1 MRRRGRRRHRGGLGA
16 PVRRA
21 HRRGVAEVD
30 GPLAGREPPR
40 RCPPAARRE
49 DSCRHRGP
57 RFRDAR
63 RREVAR
69 DPDAAPPARA
79 ARRGRDRG
87 SRRRCGVPARARA
100 PRRPTLNRLPL
111 PRPRLLALLLAAAVP
126 LALGGI
132 SDAFLALGA
141 LVIAV
146 AVLLAIVDHRAT
158 PAPARIAVERVADPQ
173 LSIGVSN
180 RVTLRVTN
188 PFARPLRLLLV
199 DSVPVSFD
207 VDRRRSPLTV
217 APRESG
223 EIVYAARPHHRGT
236 FSFGDIHLR
245 LRGPLDL
252 IERQGRVAATAPANV
267 YPDLH
272 EIRRYEVTMRRG
284 LAYDAGQRRAR
295 IPGAGTIFERLREYT
310 PDDDPRSISWAATAR
325 RGRPITVE
333 YETERQQRIQ
343 ILLDAGRMM
352 SSTLAGL
359 TKLDHAVNTAL
370 MLSYVA
376 IAKGD
381 EVGLLAYAD
390 SIVSYAPPRRG
401 KGQFRRITEEL
412 QRLEPTL
419 TEPDH
424 RGAFQFLR
432 QRSGRRALVV
442 LFTDLID
449 EVASKNLVAAVADLA
464 GNNLVLCVT
473 LADPLVGALAVATPR
488 TSTELYEKVVA

>member
-1 MRRRGRRRHRGGLGA
+1 ML
-16 PVRRA
+16 
-21 HRRGVAEVD
+21 VA
-30 GPLAGREPPR
+30 
-40 RCPPAARRE
+40 
-49 DSCRHRGP
+49 
-57 RFRDAR
+57 
-63 RREVAR
+63 
-69 DPDAAPPARA
+69 
-79 ARRGRDRG
+79 
-87 SRRRCGVPARARA
+87 
-100 PRRPTLNRLPL
+100 
-111 PRPRLLALLLAAAVP
+111 ALP

-141 LVIAV
+141 LAIA
-146 AVLLAIVDHRAT
+146 AAALLAIVDHRAT
-158 PAPARIAVERVADPQ
+158 PAPARVTVERLADPQ

-188 PFARPLRLLLV
+188 PFARPLRLLLA

-217 APRESG
+217 APREKG
-223 EIVYAARPHHRGT
+223 EIAYAARPHHRGT

-272 EIRRYEVTMRRG
+272 EIRRYEVTLRRG

-295 IPGAGTIFERLREYT
+295 MPGSGTVFERLREYL
-310 PDDDPRSISWAATAR
+310 PDDDPRSISWTATAR
-325 RGRPITVE
+325 RGKPITVE
-333 YETERQQRIQ
+333 YETERQQRIL

-381 EVGLLAYAD
+381 EVGLLGFAD
-390 SIVSYAPPRRG
+390 TVRSYALPRRG
-401 KGQFRRITEEL
+401 RKQFLRLTEEL
-412 QRLEPTL
+412 RRLEVTT
-419 TEPDH
+419 TEPDY
-424 RGAFQFLR
+424 RAAFEFLR
-432 QRSGRRALVV
+432 ARTARRALVV
-442 LFTDLID
+442 LFTDLVDD
-449 EVASKNLVAAVADLA
+449 EASRALVAAVTRLA
-464 GNNLVLCVT
+464 GNNLVLCCL
-473 LADPLVGALAVATPR
+473 LADPQLAEVASKVPS
-488 TSTELYEKVVA
+488 STAELYERVVAEDVQEARARALAILRRRGVHTIDVPAERLTVATIQRYLELKSRFL

>member
-1 MRRRGRRRHRGGLGA
+1 ML
-16 PVRRA
+16 
-21 HRRGVAEVD
+21 VA
-30 GPLAGREPPR
+30 
-40 RCPPAARRE
+40 
-49 DSCRHRGP
+49 
-57 RFRDAR
+57 
-63 RREVAR
+63 
-69 DPDAAPPARA
+69 
-79 ARRGRDRG
+79 
-87 SRRRCGVPARARA
+87 
-100 PRRPTLNRLPL
+100 
-111 PRPRLLALLLAAAVP
+111 ALP

-141 LVIAV
+141 LAIA
-146 AVLLAIVDHRAT
+146 AAALLAIVDHRAT
-158 PAPARIAVERVADPQ
+158 PAPARVTVERLADPQ

-188 PFARPLRLLLV
+188 PFARPLRLLLA

-217 APRESG
+217 GPREKG
-223 EIVYAARPHHRGT
+223 EIAYAARPHHRGT

-272 EIRRYEVTMRRG
+272 EIRRYEVTLRRG

-295 IPGAGTIFERLREYT
+295 MPGSGTVFERLREYL
-310 PDDDPRSISWAATAR
+310 PDDDPRSISWTATAR
-325 RGRPITVE
+325 RGKPITVE
-333 YETERQQRIQ
+333 YETERQQRIL

-381 EVGLLAYAD
+381 EVGLLGFAD
-390 SIVSYAPPRRG
+390 TVRSYALPRRG
-401 KGQFRRITEEL
+401 RKQFLRLTEEL
-412 QRLEPTL
+412 RRLEVTT
-419 TEPDH
+419 TEPDY
-424 RGAFQFLR
+424 RAAFEFLR
-432 QRSGRRALVV
+432 ARTARRALVV
-442 LFTDLID
+442 LFTDLVDD
-449 EVASKNLVAAVADLA
+449 EASRALVAAVTRLA
-464 GNNLVLCVT
+464 GNNLVLCCL
-473 LADPLVGALAVATPR
+473 LADPQLAEVASKVPS
-488 TSTELYEKVVA
+488 STAELYERVVAEDVQEARARALAILRRRGVHTIDVPAERLTVATIQRYLELKSRFL

>member
-1 MRRRGRRRHRGGLGA
+1 M
-16 PVRRA
+16 
-21 HRRGVAEVD
+21 
-30 GPLAGREPPR
+30 
-40 RCPPAARRE
+40 
-49 DSCRHRGP
+49 
-57 RFRDAR
+57 
-63 RREVAR
+63 
-69 DPDAAPPARA
+69 
-79 ARRGRDRG
+79 
-87 SRRRCGVPARARA
+87 
-100 PRRPTLNRLPL
+100 
-111 PRPRLLALLLAAAVP
+111 LAAAVP

-141 LVIAV
+141 LVIA
-146 AVLLAIVDHRAT
+146 ATVLLAIVDHRAT
-158 PAPARIAVERVADPQ
+158 PAPTRVPVERVADPQ

-188 PFARPLRLLLV
+188 PFARPLRLLLA

-217 APRESG
+217 APRENG
-223 EIVYAARPHHRGT
+223 VIAYAARPHHRGT

-272 EIRRYEVTMRRG
+272 EIRRYEVTLRRG

-295 IPGAGTIFERLREYT
+295 VPGSGTVFERLREYL
-310 PDDDPRSISWAATAR
+310 PDDDPRSISWTATAR
-325 RGRPITVE
+325 RGKPITVE
-333 YETERQQRIQ
+333 YETERQQRIL

-381 EVGLLAYAD
+381 EVGLLGFAD
-390 SIVSYAPPRRG
+390 TVRSYALPRRG
-401 KGQFRRITEEL
+401 RKQFLRLTEEL
-412 QRLEPTL
+412 RRLEVTT
-419 TEPDH
+419 TEPDY
-424 RGAFQFLR
+424 RAAFEFLR
-432 QRSGRRALVV
+432 ARTARRALVV
-442 LFTDLID
+442 LFTDLVDD
-449 EVASKNLVAAVADLA
+449 EASRALVAAVTRLA
-464 GNNLVLCVT
+464 GNNLVLCCL
-473 LADPLVGALAVATPR
+473 LADPQLAEVASKVPSST
-488 TSTELYEKVVA
+488 TELYERVVAEDVQEARARALAILRRRGVHTIDVPAERLTVATIQRYLELKSRFL

>member
-1 MRRRGRRRHRGGLGA
+1 VL
-16 PVRRA
+16 
-21 HRRGVAEVD
+21 VA
-30 GPLAGREPPR
+30 
-40 RCPPAARRE
+40 
-49 DSCRHRGP
+49 
-57 RFRDAR
+57 
-63 RREVAR
+63 
-69 DPDAAPPARA
+69 
-79 ARRGRDRG
+79 
-87 SRRRCGVPARARA
+87 
-100 PRRPTLNRLPL
+100 
-111 PRPRLLALLLAAAVP
+111 ALP

-141 LVIAV
+141 LAIA
-146 AVLLAIVDHRAT
+146 AAALLAIVDHRAT
-158 PAPARIAVERVADPQ
+158 PAPARVTVERLADPQ

-188 PFARPLRLLLV
+188 PFARPLRLLLA

-217 APRESG
+217 APREKG
-223 EIVYAARPHHRGT
+223 EIAYAARPHHRGT

-272 EIRRYEVTMRRG
+272 EIRRYEVTLRRG

-295 IPGAGTIFERLREYT
+295 MPGSGTVFERLREYL
-310 PDDDPRSISWAATAR
+310 PDDDPRSISWTATAR
-325 RGRPITVE
+325 RGKPITVE
-333 YETERQQRIQ
+333 YETERQQRIL

-381 EVGLLAYAD
+381 EVGLLGFAD
-390 SIVSYAPPRRG
+390 TVRSYALPRRG
-401 KGQFRRITEEL
+401 RKQFLRLTEEL
-412 QRLEPTL
+412 RRLEVTT
-419 TEPDH
+419 TEPDY
-424 RGAFQFLR
+424 RAAFEFLR
-432 QRSGRRALVV
+432 ARTARRALVV
-442 LFTDLID
+442 LFTDLVDD
-449 EVASKNLVAAVADLA
+449 EASRALVAAVTRLA
-464 GNNLVLCVT
+464 GNNLVLCCL
-473 LADPLVGALAVATPR
+473 LADPQLAEVASKVPS
-488 TSTELYEKVVA
+488 STAELYERVVAEDVQEARARALAILRRRGVHTIDVPAERLTVATIQRYLELKSRFL

>member
-1 MRRRGRRRHRGGLGA
+1 M
-16 PVRRA
+16 
-21 HRRGVAEVD
+21 
-30 GPLAGREPPR
+30 
-40 RCPPAARRE
+40 
-49 DSCRHRGP
+49 
-57 RFRDAR
+57 
-63 RREVAR
+63 
-69 DPDAAPPARA
+69 
-79 ARRGRDRG
+79 
-87 SRRRCGVPARARA
+87 
-100 PRRPTLNRLPL
+100 
-111 PRPRLLALLLAAAVP
+111 LAAAVP

-141 LVIAV
+141 LVIA
-146 AVLLAIVDHRAT
+146 ATVLLAIVDHRAT
-158 PAPARIAVERVADPQ
+158 PAPTRVPVERVADPQ

-188 PFARPLRLLLV
+188 PFARPLRLLLA

-217 APRESG
+217 GPREHG
-223 EIVYAARPHHRGT
+223 VIAYAARPHHRGT

-272 EIRRYEVTMRRG
+272 EIRRYEVTLRRG

-295 IPGAGTIFERLREYT
+295 VPGSGTVFERLREYL
-310 PDDDPRSISWAATAR
+310 PDDDPRSISWTATAR
-325 RGRPITVE
+325 RGKPITVE
-333 YETERQQRIQ
+333 YETERQQRIL

-381 EVGLLAYAD
+381 EVGLLGFAD
-390 SIVSYAPPRRG
+390 TVRSYALPRRG
-401 KGQFRRITEEL
+401 RKQFLRLTEEL
-412 QRLEPTL
+412 RRLEVTP
-419 TEPDH
+419 TEPDY
-424 RGAFQFLR
+424 RAAFEFLR
-432 QRSGRRALVV
+432 ARTARRALVV
-442 LFTDLID
+442 LFTDLVDD
-449 EVASKNLVAAVADLA
+449 EASRALVAAVTRLA
-464 GNNLVLCVT
+464 GNNLVLCCL
-473 LADPLVGALAVATPR
+473 LADPQLAEVASKVPSST
-488 TSTELYEKVVA
+488 TELYERVVAEDVQEARARALAILRRRGVHTIDVPAERLTVATIQRYLELKSRYL

>member
-1 MRRRGRRRHRGGLGA
+1 M
-16 PVRRA
+16 
-21 HRRGVAEVD
+21 
-30 GPLAGREPPR
+30 
-40 RCPPAARRE
+40 
-49 DSCRHRGP
+49 
-57 RFRDAR
+57 
-63 RREVAR
+63 
-69 DPDAAPPARA
+69 
-79 ARRGRDRG
+79 
-87 SRRRCGVPARARA
+87 
-100 PRRPTLNRLPL
+100 
-111 PRPRLLALLLAAAVP
+111 LAAAVP

-141 LVIAV
+141 LVIA
-146 AVLLAIVDHRAT
+146 ATVLLAIVDHRAT
-158 PAPARIAVERVADPQ
+158 PAPTRVPVERVADPQ

-188 PFARPLRLLLV
+188 PFARPLRLLLA

-217 APRESG
+217 APRENG
-223 EIVYAARPHHRGT
+223 VIAYAARPHHRGT

-272 EIRRYEVTMRRG
+272 EIRRYEVTLRRG

-295 IPGAGTIFERLREYT
+295 VPGAGTVFERLREYL
-310 PDDDPRSISWAATAR
+310 PDDDPRSISWTATAR
-325 RGRPITVE
+325 RGKPITVE
-333 YETERQQRIQ
+333 YETERQQRIL

-381 EVGLLAYAD
+381 EVGLLGFAD
-390 SIVSYAPPRRG
+390 TVRSYALPRRG
-401 KGQFRRITEEL
+401 RKQFLRLTEEL
-412 QRLEPTL
+412 RRLEVTT
-419 TEPDH
+419 TEPDY
-424 RGAFQFLR
+424 RAAFEFLR
-432 QRSGRRALVV
+432 ARTARRALVV
-442 LFTDLID
+442 LFTDLVDD
-449 EVASKNLVAAVADLA
+449 EASRALVAAVTRLA
-464 GNNLVLCVT
+464 GNNLVLCCL
-473 LADPLVGALAVATPR
+473 LADPQLAEVASKVPSST
-488 TSTELYEKVVA
+488 TELYERVVAEDVQEARARALAILRRRGVHTIDVPAERLTVATIQRYLELKSRYL

>member
-1 MRRRGRRRHRGGLGA
+1 M
-16 PVRRA
+16 
-21 HRRGVAEVD
+21 
-30 GPLAGREPPR
+30 
-40 RCPPAARRE
+40 
-49 DSCRHRGP
+49 
-57 RFRDAR
+57 
-63 RREVAR
+63 
-69 DPDAAPPARA
+69 
-79 ARRGRDRG
+79 
-87 SRRRCGVPARARA
+87 
-100 PRRPTLNRLPL
+100 
-111 PRPRLLALLLAAAVP
+111 LAAAVP

-141 LVIAV
+141 LVIAA

-158 PAPARIAVERVADPQ
+158 PAPARVPVERVADPQ

-188 PFARPLRLLLV
+188 PFARPLRLLLA

-217 APRESG
+217 APRENG
-223 EIVYAARPHHRGT
+223 EIAYAARPHHRGT

-272 EIRRYEVTMRRG
+272 EIRRYEVTLRRG

-295 IPGAGTIFERLREYT
+295 IPGAGTVFERLREYL
-310 PDDDPRSISWAATAR
+310 PDDDPRSISWTATAR
-325 RGRPITVE
+325 RGKPITVE
-333 YETERQQRIQ
+333 YETERQQRIL

-381 EVGLLAYAD
+381 EVGLLGFAD
-390 SIVSYAPPRRG
+390 TVRSYALPRRG
-401 KGQFRRITEEL
+401 RKQFLRLTEEL
-412 QRLEPTL
+412 RRLEVT
-419 TEPDH
+419 TAEPDY
-424 RGAFQFLR
+424 RAAFEFLR
-432 QRSGRRALVV
+432 ARTARRALVV
-442 LFTDLID
+442 LFTDLVDD
-449 EVASKNLVAAVADLA
+449 EASRALVAAVTRLA
-464 GNNLVLCVT
+464 GNNLVLCCL
-473 LADPLVGALAVATPR
+473 LADPQLAEVASKVPSST
-488 TSTELYEKVVA
+488 TELYERVVAEEVQEARARALAILRHRGVHTIDVPAERLTVATIQRYLELKSRYL

>member
-1 MRRRGRRRHRGGLGA
+1 M
-16 PVRRA
+16 
-21 HRRGVAEVD
+21 
-30 GPLAGREPPR
+30 
-40 RCPPAARRE
+40 
-49 DSCRHRGP
+49 
-57 RFRDAR
+57 
-63 RREVAR
+63 
-69 DPDAAPPARA
+69 
-79 ARRGRDRG
+79 
-87 SRRRCGVPARARA
+87 
-100 PRRPTLNRLPL
+100 
-111 PRPRLLALLLAAAVP
+111 LAAAVP

-141 LVIAV
+141 LVIA
-146 AVLLAIVDHRAT
+146 ATVLLAIVDHRAT
-158 PAPARIAVERVADPQ
+158 PAPTRVPVERVADPQ

-188 PFARPLRLLLV
+188 PFARPLRLLLA

-217 APRESG
+217 GPREHG
-223 EIVYAARPHHRGT
+223 VIAYAARPHHRGT

-272 EIRRYEVTMRRG
+272 EIRRYEVTLRRG

-295 IPGAGTIFERLREYT
+295 VPGSGTVFERLREYL
-310 PDDDPRSISWAATAR
+310 PDDDPRSISWTATAR
-325 RGRPITVE
+325 RGKPITVE
-333 YETERQQRIQ
+333 YETERQQRIL

-381 EVGLLAYAD
+381 EVGLLGFADTVRAYAL
-390 SIVSYAPPRRG
+390 PRRG
-401 KGQFRRITEEL
+401 RKQFLRLTEEL
-412 QRLEPTL
+412 RRLEVTP
-419 TEPDH
+419 TEPDY
-424 RGAFQFLR
+424 RAAFEFLR
-432 QRSGRRALVV
+432 ARTARRALVV
-442 LFTDLID
+442 LFTDLVDD
-449 EVASKNLVAAVADLA
+449 EASRALVAAVTRLA
-464 GNNLVLCVT
+464 GNNLVLCCL
-473 LADPLVGALAVATPR
+473 LADPQLAEVASKVPSST
-488 TSTELYEKVVA
+488 TELYERVVAEDVQEARARALAILRRRGVHTIDVPAERLTVATIQRYLELKSRYL